1 MCTVSGRGIQ
11 LLVEFKDTHGTVIEG
26 HNIKKLWPVP
36 HILRNLKRRR
46 GFCPPHKNAAVWCVP
61 FSGAVGLFNELQTQ
75 KKMSNVDAHTP
86 VPVSRL
92 NSQVLGF

>member
-75 KKMSNVDAHTP
+75 KKMSNVHIP
-86 VPVSRL
+86 L
-92 NSQVLGF
+92 CLCHG